1 MTDDEVAKTDEHSG
15 EPRPDAPRPAPHLM
29 GDLLM
34 PGALDPFIE
43 PAKREHYQVRFASII
58 GTSGLADRPIERV
71 SFAQIVS
78 AAIRQR
84 PLRLWLPALD
94 DSQYSIPAAI
104 FTIYWTVWRKVAF
117 AWLLVALW
125 IAVIVGDVL
134 MKQAVGVS
142 LILIAYVPI
151 ALGFGVFGNSLLLY
165 QVVREVRAAAVRR
178 DPTSIFGVV
187 AAAVLIV
194 GAAGLSLLYEDR
206 AAARDC
212 GSRSASELV
221 ISIARRHYEPLI
233 TARALERI
241 ELGNIRQR
249 QLIGETQHCVAE
261 ITLRAPN
268 GELVAEAEPIA
279 YTLELTADRSLY
291 ATVTGLP

>member
-1 MTDDEVAKTDEHSG
+1 MTDTTAATPEQSQAGT
-15 EPRPDAPRPAPHLM
+15 PPPPAQPLLM
-29 GDLLM
+29 RDLLD
-34 PGALDPFIE
+34 PTILGQSVEAAKLD
-43 PAKREHYQVRFASII
+43 HYRMRFASII
-58 GTSGLADRPIERV
+58 GTSGLTDRPIERV

-78 AAIRQR
+78 AALRQR
-84 PLRLWLPALD
+84 PLRLWLPGLD

-104 FTIYWTVWRKVAF
+104 FTIYWAVWRKVAF
-117 AWLLVALW
+117 AWLLAALW
-125 IAVIVGDVL
+125 LAVIAGDVL
-134 MKQAVGVS
+134 MKQALGVS

-165 QVVREVRAAAVRR
+165 QIVREARADAIRR
-178 DPTSIFGVV
+178 DPTSILGVI
-187 AAAVLIV
+187 AAIILVG
-194 GAAGLSLLYEDR
+194 GAAGVSLLYEDR

-212 GSRSASELV
+212 GSRSARELV